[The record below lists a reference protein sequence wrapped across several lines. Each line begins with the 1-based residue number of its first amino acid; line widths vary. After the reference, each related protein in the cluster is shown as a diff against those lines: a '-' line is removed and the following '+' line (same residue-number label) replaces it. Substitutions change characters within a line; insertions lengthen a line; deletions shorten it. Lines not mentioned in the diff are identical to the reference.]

1 MIMWPGNASSPTV
14 NAAAGLIVVALVIF
28 GLYVGRDLLIPLA
41 LAGILS
47 FILFPVVRRLTNWGV
62 PQGLAVTLVGTALIA
77 AALGSAAFA
86 GRQVAQLLEEVPRHE
101 MNLREKA
108 QHVHSFLGGTG
119 IWLRTIETLRNV
131 EQEVHDPETESK
143 PLKIEVAPERPLS
156 VFLEYT
162 RSTLPSIATAGLSL
176 VITIFMLLEYGELR
190 DRVVR
195 LMGTAEIGRST
206 QALNEAGYDLAH
218 FLLLQTGL
226 NMSFGVFIGI
236 ALWLIGIP
244 SPGLWGVVAALMR
257 FVPYVGSALA
267 AIFPVA
273 LAAMVDPGWWVL
285 IGTAAVF
292 IGGDIVVG
300 QFVEPLLFGART
312 RLSSIAVIFG
322 AAFWTLLWGPIGLVL
337 AVPLTLMI
345 VVVGQHVPHLEF
357 LHILLGNEP
366 VLEPHQRLY
375 RQLLAGDT
383 IEAAKDAERSL
394 EQNGY
399 GKYLDETVIECLRMA
414 SVDRQRGVLGKG
426 QLEDLNTVLPEYIAQ
441 IRELLDFKH
450 EQRAAKIGQGEA
462 APPIKTATAVVIAG
476 RGIIDHAAAELI
488 ADAIRSELGVSTQC
502 PSLGG
507 LTGISAAAKG
517 AHDSETDIVV
527 LVSVGEVTAAQLD
540 LLVSRVKRVF
550 EGSAIAIGYWTGSKN
565 AVSLRKEHDGGL
577 VFPADTVDALVHTI
591 GRIANERMT
600 NPRRPPPLKLV

>member
-1 MIMWPGNASSPTV
+1 MWPGNASSPTV
-14 NAAAGLIVVALVIF
+14 NAAAGLIVIALVIF

-47 FILFPVVRRLTNWGV
+47 FILFPVVRRLTNWGI

-77 AALGSAAFA
+77 AALGGAAFA
-86 GRQVAQLLEEVPRHE
+86 GRQVAQLLEEVPQHE
-101 MNLREKA
+101 TNLREKA
-108 QHVHSFLGGTG
+108 QHVHSLLGGSG
-119 IWLRTIETLRNV
+119 IWQRTIETLRNV
-131 EQEVHDPETESK
+131 EQEVHDPEMESK
-143 PLKIEVAPERPLS
+143 PLKIEVAADRPLS

-176 VITIFMLLEYGELR
+176 IITIFMLLQYSELR

-195 LMGTAEIGRST
+195 LMGVAEIGRST

-267 AIFPVA
+267 AIFPIA
-273 LAAMVDPGWWVL
+273 LAAMIDPGWWIL
-285 IGTAAVF
+285 IETAAVF

-300 QFVEPLLFGART
+300 QFIEPLLFGSRT
-312 RLSSIAVIFG
+312 SLSSIAVVFG
-322 AAFWTLLWGPIGLVL
+322 AAFWTLLWGPTGLVL

-345 VVVGQHVPHLEF
+345 VVFGQHVPHLEF

-366 VLEPHQRLY
+366 VLEPHQKLY

-394 EQNGY
+394 ERNGY
-399 GKYLDETVIECLRMA
+399 EKYLDETVIECLQMA
-414 SVDRQRGVLGKG
+414 SIDRQRGVLGKE

-450 EQRAAKIGQGEA
+450 EQRAAKIGHGET
-462 APPIKTATAVVIAG
+462 APPIKAATAVVIAG

-488 ADAIRSELGVSTQC
+488 ADAIRSELGISTQC

-507 LTGISAAAKG
+507 LTGISAAARG

-527 LVSVGEVTAAQLD
+527 LVSVGEVTGPQLD

-550 EGSAIAIGYWTGSKN
+550 EGSAIAIGYWGGSKN
-565 AVSLRKEHDGGL
+565 AVSLRKAPDGGL
-577 VFPADTVDALVHTI
+577 IFPADTVDALVHTV
-591 GRIANERMT
+591 GRIADERMT

>member
-1 MIMWPGNASSPTV
+1 MIMWPGTGSSPIV
-14 NAAAGLIVVALVIF
+14 NAAASLIIIALVIC

-62 PQGLAVTLVGTALIA
+62 PQGLAVTFVVTALIA
-77 AALGSAAFA
+77 AVLGGAGFA
-86 GRQVAQLLEEVPRHE
+86 GHQVAQLLEDAPRHE
-101 MNLREKA
+101 TNLRQKA
-108 QHVHSFLGGTG
+108 RHVHALLGGTG
-119 IWLRTIETLRNV
+119 IWQRTIETLQNV
-131 EQEVHDPETESK
+131 EQEVHDPETENK
-143 PLKIEVAPERPLS
+143 PLKIEVAPDRPLS

-162 RSTLPSIATAGLSL
+162 RSALPSLATAGLSL
-176 VITIFMLLEYGELR
+176 VMTIFMLLQYGELR
-190 DRVVR
+190 DRALR
-195 LMGTAEIGRST
+195 LMGVGEIGRST
-206 QALNEAGYDLAH
+206 QALNEAGCDLAD

-226 NMSFGVFIGI
+226 NVAFGMFIAI

-267 AIFPVA
+267 GIFPVA
-273 LAAMVDPGWWVL
+273 LAAMVDPGWWML
-285 IGTAAVF
+285 LETGAVF

-300 QFVEPLLFGART
+300 QFVEPLLFGSRT
-312 RLSSIAVIFG
+312 RLSPIAVVFG

-366 VLEPHQRLY
+366 VLGPHQTLY

-383 IEAAKDAERSL
+383 AEAAEDAERSL

-399 GKYLDETVIECLRMA
+399 VKYLDESVIACLQMA
-414 SVDRQRGVLGKG
+414 SADRQRGVLGKG
-426 QLEDLNTVLPEYIAQ
+426 QLEDLKAVLPEYIAEV
-441 IRELLDFKH
+441 RELLDFKH
-450 EQRAAKIGQGEA
+450 EQQTPKTRDGETAA
-462 APPIKTATAVVIAG
+462 PIKTATALVIAG
-476 RGIIDHAAAELI
+476 RGIIDHAAADLI
-488 ADAIRSELGVSTQC
+488 ADAIRSELGISTQC

-507 LTGISAAAKG
+507 LTGISTSGRG
-517 AHDSETDIVV
+517 AHDSATIIVV
-527 LVSVGEVTAAQLD
+527 LVSVGEVTGAQLD
-540 LLVSRVKRVF
+540 LLVSRAKRVF
-550 EGSAIAIGYWTGSKN
+550 DGSAIAIGYWGGTKN
-565 AVSLRKEHDGGL
+565 AISLQDEHHGGRI
-577 VFPADTVDALVHTI
+577 FAADTVGALVHTI
-591 GRIANERMT
+591 ARIANELTT